1 MPFTI
6 AIIGR
11 PNVGKSTLFNRLVGQ
26 KLALVDDEPGVTR
39 DRREGEGR
47 LGDLE
52 FTVIDTAGLD
62 EGAKGSLTARMQ
74 EQTEAAIGL
83 ADALMFVVDARA
95 GLTPN
100 DRAFADFARR
110 ANKPVVL
117 VANKSEGKQGDA
129 GAMEAYALGLGEP
142 IQISAEHGEGLS
154 ELYDALRA
162 LMPEPVEAEQEFD
175 DDDVIAQDEDIAKR
189 PIRVAIVGRPNA
201 GKSTLI
207 NHLLGEERLLTSAE
221 AGTTRDSISVEINW
235 KGRDFRVFDTAG
247 LRRRSRIEE
256 KLEKLSVA
264 DALRAVR
271 FAEVV
276 VLVMDAQ
283 NKFEEQDLRIA
294 DLIEREGR
302 ALVIAVNKWD
312 LMGRQ
317 QGLISAL
324 QTDADQLL
332 PQVKGMP
339 IVAVSGLMG
348 EGIDRMMTAIEQAY
362 AVWNRRVPTASLN
375 RWFEQAVDANP
386 PPAVSGRRLKL
397 NYITQAKAR
406 PPSFVLFCS
415 RADAVPQSYLRYLV
429 NSLREFFELPGTP
442 VRITLREKANPFAH
456 KRKRAVVSEG
466 RPESVVEASPVRSAA
481 VAFIFI
487 TILLDTLAL
496 GLVIPVLPKLVESF
510 VDNDTARAAR
520 IFGLFGTAWAAM
532 QFFFSPVLGGLSD
545 RFGRRPVVLLSNFGL
560 ALDYVLMALAPSLT
574 WLFVGRVIS
583 GITSASISTSFAY
596 IADITPPER
605 RAAVFGKVGAAFGGR
620 VYPRARARRIAGRHG
635 SAVAVLGRGGPEFHQ
650 YALRLADPARI
661 AAAGSARAVALEKR
675 KSLGCAAS
683 VALRFRARG
692 TLGGEFLCSGR
703 PCGSAVNLRALC
715 DLSLRLG
722 CGDRRPD
729 AGDGR
734 HLRDGRAGRRR
745 RADR

>member
-1 MPFTI
+1 MSFTI

-100 DRAFADFARR
+100 DRAFADFVRR

-117 VANKSEGKQGDA
+117 VANKSEGRHGDA
-129 GAMEAYALGLGEP
+129 GAMETYALGLGEP

-154 ELYDALRA
+154 DLYDALRA
-162 LMPEPVEAEQEFD
+162 LMPEPAEEPEVFD
-175 DDDVIAQDEDIAKR
+175 DDDVIEPDDDLSKR

-207 NHLLGEERLLTSAE
+207 NRLLGEERLLTSAE
-221 AGTTRDSISVEINW
+221 AGTTRDSISVEVNW
-235 KGRDFRVFDTAG
+235 QGRDFRVFDTAG

-264 DALRAVR
+264 DALRAIR

-276 VLVMDAQ
+276 VLMMDAQ

-302 ALVIAVNKWD
+302 ALVIAANKWD

-317 QGLISAL
+317 SSLIAAL
-324 QTDADQLL
+324 RTDADHLL

-348 EGIDRMMTAIEQAY
+348 EGIDRLMSAIEQAY
-362 AVWNRRVPTASLN
+362 AIWNRRVPTASLN
-375 RWFEQAVDANP
+375 RWFEQAVAANP

-456 KRKRAVVSEG
+456 KRKR
-466 RPESVVEASPVRSAA
+466 
-481 VAFIFI
+481 
-487 TILLDTLAL
+487 
-496 GLVIPVLPKLVESF
+496 
-510 VDNDTARAAR
+510 
-520 IFGLFGTAWAAM
+520 
-532 QFFFSPVLGGLSD
+532 
-545 RFGRRPVVLLSNFGL
+545 
-560 ALDYVLMALAPSLT
+560 PS
-574 WLFVGRVIS
+574 
-583 GITSASISTSFAY
+583 
-596 IADITPPER
+596 
-605 RAAVFGKVGAAFGGR
+605 
-620 VYPRARARRIAGRHG
+620 
-635 SAVAVLGRGGPEFHQ
+635 
-650 YALRLADPARI
+650 
-661 AAAGSARAVALEKR
+661 
-675 KSLGCAAS
+675 
-683 VALRFRARG
+683 
-692 TLGGEFLCSGR
+692 
-703 PCGSAVNLRALC
+703 
-715 DLSLRLG
+715 
-722 CGDRRPD
+722 
-729 AGDGR
+729 
-734 HLRDGRAGRRR
+734 
-745 RADR
+745 

>member
-1 MPFTI
+1 MSFTI

-26 KLALVDDEPGVTR
+26 KLALVDNEPGVTR
-39 DRREGEGR
+39 DRREGQAR

-52 FTVIDTAGLD
+52 FTIIDTAGLD

-83 ADALMFVVDARA
+83 ADALMFVIDARA

-100 DRAFADFARR
+100 DRSFADFARR

-117 VANKSEGKQGDA
+117 IANKSEGRHGEA
-129 GAMEAYALGLGEP
+129 GAMESYALGLGEP

-154 ELYDALRA
+154 DLYDALRG
-162 LMPEPVEAEQEFD
+162 LMPEPAEERQEFD
-175 DDDVIAQDEDIAKR
+175 DDDVISSDEDLSKR

-235 KGRDFRVFDTAG
+235 QGRDFRVFDTAG
-247 LRRRSRIEE
+247 LRRRSRIEQ

-276 VLVMDAQ
+276 VLMMDAQ
-283 NKFEEQDLRIA
+283 SKFEEQDLRIA

-317 QGLISAL
+317 ASLAAAL
-324 QTDADQLL
+324 RSDADRLL

-348 EGIDRMMTAIEQAY
+348 EGIDRLMTAIEEAY
-362 AVWNRRVPTASLN
+362 AVWNRRVPTAALN

-397 NYITQAKAR
+397 NYITQTKAR
-406 PPSFVLFCS
+406 PPSFVVFCS
-415 RADAVPQSYLRYLV
+415 RADAVPESYLRYLV
-429 NSLREFFELPGTP
+429 NSLRGFFDLPGTP

-456 KRKRAVVSEG
+456 KRKR
-466 RPESVVEASPVRSAA
+466 
-481 VAFIFI
+481 
-487 TILLDTLAL
+487 
-496 GLVIPVLPKLVESF
+496 
-510 VDNDTARAAR
+510 
-520 IFGLFGTAWAAM
+520 
-532 QFFFSPVLGGLSD
+532 
-545 RFGRRPVVLLSNFGL
+545 
-560 ALDYVLMALAPSLT
+560 PS
-574 WLFVGRVIS
+574 
-583 GITSASISTSFAY
+583 
-596 IADITPPER
+596 
-605 RAAVFGKVGAAFGGR
+605 
-620 VYPRARARRIAGRHG
+620 
-635 SAVAVLGRGGPEFHQ
+635 
-650 YALRLADPARI
+650 
-661 AAAGSARAVALEKR
+661 
-675 KSLGCAAS
+675 
-683 VALRFRARG
+683 
-692 TLGGEFLCSGR
+692 
-703 PCGSAVNLRALC
+703 
-715 DLSLRLG
+715 
-722 CGDRRPD
+722 
-729 AGDGR
+729 
-734 HLRDGRAGRRR
+734 
-745 RADR
+745 